1 MHDSVDRLQC
11 FNCLYE
17 VSFSAAWRISLLHV
31 LRYIP
36 ELSLN
41 CSSRPLSH
49 YRSVESL
56 KIKNRKYLYRLKYS
70 LQENYF
76 CCMLD
81 AVVQFGELRVAP
93 SLGLQRVFFFVF
105 FKAFLLLFFMYL
117 FIFFTGDFCRPGRC
131 SKASFERGST
141 SRTRRPGRL
150 ASAAPSTRATTLRNW
165 WRGASW
171 TSQTR
176 TKCTASSPRAQR
188 KVSHTPK
195 HTSTALN
202 R

>member
-56 KIKNRKYLYRLKYS
+56 KIRNRKYLYRLKYS

-81 AVVQFGELRVAP
+81 AVVQFGELRVSP
-93 SLGLQRVFFFVF
+93 SLGLQRVFFF
-105 FKAFLLLFFMYL
+105 FLKLFYYYFL
-117 FIFFTGDFCRPGRC
+117 FIYFFSPVTCAGLGAVQRQVSRGDRQAGPADLEDSPPLRPQQ
-131 SKASFERGST
+131 EQ
-141 SRTRRPGRL
+141 RL
-150 ASAAPSTRATTLRNW
+150 
-165 WRGASW
+165 
-171 TSQTR
+171 
-176 TKCTASSPRAQR
+176 
-188 KVSHTPK
+188 
-195 HTSTALN
+195 
-202 R
+202 